1 MIRGKLNPVDQMVLD
16 FNGFLRKMVPLKKNV
31 PKSLLRN
38 CFPRLSGEYIRLGCA
53 VHLPKIAVE
62 MRYFG
67 AFKTRIRPFYEEV
80 YGTNRVF
87 DVINDEVFGHIR

>member
-1 MIRGKLNPVDQMVLD
+1 
-16 FNGFLRKMVPLKKNV
+16 MVPLKKNV
-31 PKSLLRN
+31 SKSLLRN

-80 YGTNRVF
+80 YGSNRFF
-87 DVINDEVFGHIR
+87 DVVVDETFGHKVNYTWLSVVYYVW